1 MNCEKVRES
10 ILLYLYHEL
19 SPNACEQVEAHLDA
33 CESCSQAC
41 RRERDFLRSLDERE
55 APPEGLLTESRRDL
69 MRSVHREQAER
80 SSGAGWWGRFW
91 EGLGSMRPAWRPTAA
106 LALLV
111 LGFYA
116 GRTIPPSLGG
126 FSLTQPGAVESSV
139 ADLPVVADIESVRMN
154 IEQDRVEI
162 VVEQI
167 TRRTI
172 AGAPQDP
179 EIRAL
184 LLSTLREDPNS
195 GVRLDTLDV
204 LTTRAADGDVRRAL
218 REAMLEDSNPGVR
231 LKAFEALKPHRGEP
245 EIRDACLKVL
255 LGDENPGMRVEAI
268 DALTETPDRTLVE
281 PLQQLVDRESN
292 NYIRLRSRRVL
303 HELNASAD
311 RF

>member
-19 SPNACEQVEAHLDA
+19 SPEAHEEVEAHLDA
-33 CESCSQAC
+33 CESCRQLS
-41 RRERDFLRSLDERE
+41 RRERDFLRSLDDRE
-55 APPEGLLTESRRDL
+55 APPEDLLTESRRGL
-69 MRSVHREQAER
+69 MQSVYREQAER
-80 SSGAGWWGRFW
+80 SASVGWWDGFW
-91 EGLGSMRPAWRPTAA
+91 GGLGTMRPAWRPTAA

-111 LGFYA
+111 LGFYV
-116 GRTIPPSLGG
+116 GRTIPPGWGG
-126 FSLTQPGAVESSV
+126 LSLTQPGTVESSV
-139 ADLPVVADIESVRMN
+139 AGPPLVAEIESVRMN
-154 IEQDRVEI
+154 AEQDRVEI

-172 AGAPQDP
+172 AGTPQDP
-179 EIRAL
+179 EIQAL
-184 LLSTLREDPNS
+184 LLSTMREYPNS
-195 GVRLDTLDV
+195 GVRLDTLDA
-204 LTTRAADGDVRRAL
+204 LTAQAPNSDVRRAL

-231 LKAFEALKPHRGEP
+231 LKAFEALKPHGGDP
-245 EIRDACLKVL
+245 EIRDAFLKVL

-268 DALTETPDRTLVE
+268 DALTETPDRNLVE
-281 PLQQLVDRESN
+281 PLQQLVNRDSN

>member
-1 MNCEKVRES
+1 MN
-10 ILLYLYHEL
+10 
-19 SPNACEQVEAHLDA
+19 P
-33 CESCSQAC
+33 
-41 RRERDFLRSLDERE
+41 
-55 APPEGLLTESRRDL
+55 
-69 MRSVHREQAER
+69 
-80 SSGAGWWGRFW
+80 
-91 EGLGSMRPAWRPTAA
+91 
-106 LALLV
+106 
-111 LGFYA
+111 
-116 GRTIPPSLGG
+116 
-126 FSLTQPGAVESSV
+126 
-139 ADLPVVADIESVRMN
+139 
-154 IEQDRVEI
+154 EQDRVEI

-184 LLSTLREDPNS
+184 LLSAMLEYPNS

-204 LTTRAADGDVRRAL
+204 LTSRAADGDVRRAL

-231 LKAFEALKPHRGEP
+231 LKAFEALKPHRGKP
-245 EIRDACLKVL
+245 EIRDAFLKVL

-268 DALTETPDRTLVE
+268 DVLTETPDRTLVE